1 MVTGRPGSAAILA
14 PVTGESPLSWSTE
27 AFGPALRAALAAR
40 GMSFRDLES
49 RCLVPVGNLHGH
61 ASGKR
66 SAPGDDLLQ
75 RIAAGLGVE
84 PAYFREW
91 RERRLVEALRRAPEV
106 EIELSRRV
114 AEGRLRLD

>member
-1 MVTGRPGSAAILA
+1 VS
-14 PVTGESPLSWSTE
+14 GETPLSWSTE

-49 RCLVPVGNLHGH
+49 RCLVPVGNLHDH

-66 SAPGDDLLQ
+66 GAPGDGLLE
-75 RIAAGLGVE
+75 RIASGLRVE

-91 RERRLVEALRRAPEV
+91 RERRLIEALRREPEV
-106 EIELSRRV
+106 ELELSRRV
-114 AEGRLRLD
+114 ARGRLGPS

>member
-1 MVTGRPGSAAILA
+1 VSAA
-14 PVTGESPLSWSTE
+14 PDWSRE
-27 AFGPALRAALAAR
+27 PFGPALRAALTAR

-49 RCLVPVGNLHGH
+49 RCLVPVGNLHDH

-66 SAPGDDLLQ
+66 GPPGDDLLG

-91 RERRLVEALRRAPEV
+91 RERRLVEALREVPEL
-106 EIELSRRV
+106 EMRLSRLV
-114 AEGRLRLD
+114 AEGRLRDAGGPDGV